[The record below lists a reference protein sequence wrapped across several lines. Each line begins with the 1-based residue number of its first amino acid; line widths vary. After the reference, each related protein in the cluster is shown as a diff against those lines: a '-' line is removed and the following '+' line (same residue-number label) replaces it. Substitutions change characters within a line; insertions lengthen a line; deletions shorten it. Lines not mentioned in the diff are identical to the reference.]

1 MPKVNLMRVFGVI
14 CAAALVLVTA
24 VSYISWQVNDI
35 EDSVLRLHIV
45 ANSDSDEDQ
54 ALKLKVR
61 DEVVDRC
68 GFLFENCVSAEQSIK
83 TAADNIGFIKYV
95 AEQVITENG
104 YNYDA
109 DCQVTQCSFPTKQ
122 YERPGDSVVSLPRG
136 EYNALNIKIKAPPK
150 GKIGGVLCILR
161 YALLTGLQ
169 AVPDETDELLKSQL
183 TASEYEL
190 ITESDRPEIKIKF
203 KIAELL
209 GGQQD

>member
-24 VSYISWQVNDI
+24 VSYISWHVNDI

-61 DEVVDRC
+61 DEVVERC

-122 YERPGDSVVSLPRG
+122 YERPGDGVVSLPRG
-136 EYNALNIKIKAPPK
+136 EYNALNIKIGAAK
-150 GKIGGVLCILR
+150 GKNWWCVMYPPLCFVDGV
-161 YALLTGLQ
+161 AS
-169 AVPDETDELLKSQL
+169 VPDETDELLKSQL

>member
-136 EYNALNIKIKAPPK
+136 EYNALNIKIGAAK
-150 GKIGGVLCILR
+150 GKNWWCVMYPPLCFVDGV
-161 YALLTGLQ
+161 AS
-169 AVPDETDELLKSQL
+169 VPDETDELLKSQL

-190 ITESDRPEIKIKF
+190 ITEADRPEIKIKF

>member
-35 EDSVLRLHIV
+35 EDRVLRLNIV

-136 EYNALNIKIKAPPK
+136 EYNALNIKIGAAK
-150 GKIGGVLCILR
+150 GKNWWCVMYPPLCFVDGV
-161 YALLTGLQ
+161 AS
-169 AVPDETDELLKSQL
+169 VPDETDELLKSQL

-190 ITESDRPEIKIKF
+190 ITESHRPEIKIKI

>member
-1 MPKVNLMRVFGVI
+1 MPKVNLMRVLGVI

-61 DEVVDRC
+61 DEVVERC

-122 YERPGDSVVSLPRG
+122 YERPGDGVVSLPRG
-136 EYNALNIKIKAPPK
+136 EYNALNIKIGAAK
-150 GKIGGVLCILR
+150 GKNWWCVMYPPLCFVDGV
-161 YALLTGLQ
+161 AS
-169 AVPDETDELLKSQL
+169 VPDETDELLKSQL

>member
-136 EYNALNIKIKAPPK
+136 EYNALNIKIGAAK
-150 GKIGGVLCILR
+150 GKNWWCVMYPPLCFVDGG
-161 YALLTGLQ
+161 AS
-169 AVPDETDELLKSQL
+169 VPDETDELLKSQL

>member
-95 AEQVITENG
+95 AEKVITENG
-104 YNYDA
+104 YNYNA

-122 YERPGDSVVSLPRG
+122 YERPGDGVVSLPRG
-136 EYNALNIKIKAPPK
+136 EYNALNIKIGAASGKNWWCVMYPPLCFVD
-150 GKIGGVLCILR
+150 GV
-161 YALLTGLQ
+161 AS
-169 AVPDETDELLKSQL
+169 VPDETDELLKSQL
-183 TASEYEL
+183 TVSEYEL
-190 ITESDRPEIKIKF
+190 ITESDRPDIKIKF
-203 KIAELL
+203 KIAEIL

>member
-95 AEQVITENG
+95 AEQVTTENG

-136 EYNALNIKIKAPPK
+136 EYNALNIKIGAAK
-150 GKIGGVLCILR
+150 GKNWWCVMYPPLCFVDGV
-161 YALLTGLQ
+161 AS
-169 AVPDETDELLKSQL
+169 VPDETDELLKSQL

>member
-35 EDSVLRLHIV
+35 ENSVLRLHIV

-136 EYNALNIKIKAPPK
+136 EYNALNIKIGAAK
-150 GKIGGVLCILR
+150 GKNWWCVMYPPLCFVDGV
-161 YALLTGLQ
+161 AS
-169 AVPDETDELLKSQL
+169 VPDETDELLKSQL

-209 GGQQD
+209 GGRQD

>member
-68 GFLFENCVSAEQSIK
+68 GFLLENCVSAEQSIK

-136 EYNALNIKIKAPPK
+136 EYNALNIKIGAAK
-150 GKIGGVLCILR
+150 GKNWWCVMYPPLCFVDGV
-161 YALLTGLQ
+161 AS
-169 AVPDETDELLKSQL
+169 VPDETDELLKSQL

>member
-35 EDSVLRLHIV
+35 EDRVLRLHIV

-136 EYNALNIKIKAPPK
+136 EYNALNIKIGAAK
-150 GKIGGVLCILR
+150 GKNWWCVMYPPLCFVDGV
-161 YALLTGLQ
+161 AS
-169 AVPDETDELLKSQL
+169 VPDETDELLKSQL

>member
-122 YERPGDSVVSLPRG
+122 YERPGDSGVSLPRG
-136 EYNALNIKIKAPPK
+136 EYNALNIKIGAAK
-150 GKIGGVLCILR
+150 GKNWWCVMYPPLCFVDGV
-161 YALLTGLQ
+161 AS
-169 AVPDETDELLKSQL
+169 VPDETDELLKSQL

>member
-136 EYNALNIKIKAPPK
+136 EYNALNIKIGAAK
-150 GKIGGVLCILR
+150 GKNWWCVMYPPLCFFDGV
-161 YALLTGLQ
+161 AS
-169 AVPDETDELLKSQL
+169 VPDETDELLKSQL

>member
-24 VSYISWQVNDI
+24 FSYISWQVNDI
-35 EDSVLRLHIV
+35 EESVLRLHIV

-54 ALKLKVR
+54 ALKLIVR

-68 GFLFENCVSAEQSIK
+68 GFLFENCASAEQSIK

-109 DCQVTQCSFPTKQ
+109 DCQVTQCVFPTKQ

-136 EYNALNIKIKAPPK
+136 EYNALNIKIGGAQGKNWWCVMYPPLCFVD
-150 GKIGGVLCILR
+150 GV
-161 YALLTGLQ
+161 AS
-169 AVPDETDELLKSQL
+169 VPDETDELLKSQL

-190 ITESDRPEIKIKF
+190 ITESDRPDIKIKF
-203 KIAELL
+203 KIAEIL

>member
-24 VSYISWQVNDI
+24 VSYISWQVIDI

-61 DEVVDRC
+61 DEVVERC

-122 YERPGDSVVSLPRG
+122 YERPGDGVVSLPRG
-136 EYNALNIKIKAPPK
+136 EYNALNIKIGAAK
-150 GKIGGVLCILR
+150 GKNWWCVMYPPLCFVDGV
-161 YALLTGLQ
+161 AS
-169 AVPDETDELLKSQL
+169 VPDETDELLKSQL

>member
-14 CAAALVLVTA
+14 CAAALVLITA

-68 GFLFENCVSAEQSIK
+68 GFLFENCASAEQSIK

-122 YERPGDSVVSLPRG
+122 YERPGDGVVSLPRG
-136 EYNALNIKIKAPPK
+136 EYNALNIKIGAAK
-150 GKIGGVLCILR
+150 GKNWWCVMYPPLCFVDGV
-161 YALLTGLQ
+161 AS
-169 AVPDETDELLKSQL
+169 VPDETDELLKSQL

-203 KIAELL
+203 KIAEIL

>member
-35 EDSVLRLHIV
+35 EDSALRLHIV

-136 EYNALNIKIKAPPK
+136 EYNALNIKIGAAK
-150 GKIGGVLCILR
+150 GKNWWCVMYPPLCFVDGV
-161 YALLTGLQ
+161 AS
-169 AVPDETDELLKSQL
+169 VPDETDELLKSQL

>member
-136 EYNALNIKIKAPPK
+136 DYNALNIKIGAAK
-150 GKIGGVLCILR
+150 GKNWWCVMYPPLCFVDGV
-161 YALLTGLQ
+161 AS
-169 AVPDETDELLKSQL
+169 VPDETDELLKSQL